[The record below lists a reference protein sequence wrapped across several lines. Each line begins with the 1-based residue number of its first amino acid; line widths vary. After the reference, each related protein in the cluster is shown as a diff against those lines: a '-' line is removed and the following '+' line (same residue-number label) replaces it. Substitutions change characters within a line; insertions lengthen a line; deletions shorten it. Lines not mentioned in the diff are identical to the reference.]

1 MAELV
6 HLQNTSTAEDIIE
19 VLNNDAGVIIDGLID
34 QKAVSYT
41 HLTLPTNSLV

>member
-19 VLNNDAGVIIDGLID
+19 VLNNDAGYLKL
-34 QKAVSYT
+34 Q
-41 HLTLPTNSLV
+41 